1 MIKTK
6 THTKIIH
13 EGEYMAEVSVEM
25 TYTPD
30 DWSPYLSL
38 QEAEKL
44 DNLRLA
50 LRQNDL
56 QKASQIAKI
65 YHLTPIL
72 AN

>member
-1 MIKTK
+1 MMTTK
-6 THTKIIH
+6 TQTKIIH

-50 LRQNDL
+50 LHQNDL
-56 QKASQIAKI
+56 QKAWQIAKI
-65 YHLTPIL
+65 YHLTPIFT
-72 AN
+72 N

>member
-1 MIKTK
+1 MTTK

-25 TYTPD
+25 TYTLD

-65 YHLTPIL
+65 YHLTLIL